1 MNAKRIL
8 AGMLSVLLLLPTL
21 LACNSSTD
29 ADTTTQTGNSATT
42 TTTVNGNKPAD
53 PDTCTTHTPSTIGGY
68 CTVCHSILKTD
79 EREYLDM
86 VYFSCDDE
94 MLTEA
99 YKIALADCFSN
110 IKRFKGGLLSSEKE
124 VIIAGADYTTPWT
137 RDGSINVW
145 NAFAFLNPEVS
156 KNTLLSLLKKSGSD
170 YLIDGQYWDAIIWS
184 IGAYQYLLINEDKA
198 FMRIAQNAIETTL
211 AKFEREEFDPADG
224 LFRGGAV
231 YADGIAAYPDQYA
244 NGPNS
249 GIEGWLENPDN
260 NDKKADTG
268 RGLPMKALSTNCTY
282 YQSYVILASLN
293 EMLGLD
299 ATDAAAKADA
309 LKAAINK
316 AFWNEEKG
324 TYDYLAYECDYQEAI
339 GIGFVLLFGIAD
351 ERQAALVL
359 ENTYVTEQ
367 GIACVWPSF
376 DRYLERD
383 GYGRHAGTI
392 WPHGQGFWARGAFEN
407 GFVQAFES
415 ELYTLAEKAVRDG
428 QFYEIYHPD
437 TGAVYGGLQGFGHND
452 ISLWGSCSHQTWSAT
467 AYLSCIYYE
476 MIGAKIEAGKVTFK
490 PYLPTGVNEATMS
503 GLKIGNTTFDIIVV
517 RGGDAPSEATYETTE
532 NGTVRVLLSVQ

>member
-1 MNAKRIL
+1 MKIKKLL
-8 AGMLSVLLLLPTL
+8 AVLLSLTMLLPTVL
-21 LACNSSTD
+21 SCQSEDNASSTTAGGTD
-29 ADTTTQTGNSATT
+29 GNS
-42 TTTVNGNKPAD
+42 TTVGPNQENPNPGGCK
-53 PDTCTTHTPSTIGGY
+53 THTPSVGGGY
-68 CTVCHSILKTD
+68 CTVCFEILKKN

-86 VYFSCDDE
+86 IYFACDDAT
-94 MLTEA
+94 LTDA
-99 YKIALADCFSN
+99 YKVALADCFSN
-110 IKRFKGGLLSSEKE
+110 VKRFKGGLLTTEKE

-145 NAFAFLNPEVS
+145 NAFALLNPEVS
-156 KNTLLSLLKKSGSD
+156 KNTLLSLLKKSGSN

-184 IGAYQYLLINEDKA
+184 IGAYQYILINEDKA
-198 FMRIAQNAIETTL
+198 FSRIAQNAIETTL
-211 AKFEREEFDPADG
+211 AKFEKEEFDPADG

-282 YQSYVILASLN
+282 YQSYVILAALN
-293 EMLGLD
+293 EMLGKDDSD
-299 ATDAAAKADA
+299 ATAKAEA
-309 LKAAINK
+309 LKKAINK

-339 GIGFVLLFGIAD
+339 GIAFVLLFGIAD
-351 ERQAALVL
+351 ERQTALVL

-392 WPHGQGFWARGAFEN
+392 WPHGQGFWARAAFEN

-437 TGAVYGGLQGFGHND
+437 TGEVYGGLQGFGKQD

-476 MIGAKIEAGKVTFK
+476 MMGAKIESGKVTFK
-490 PYLPTGVNEATMS
+490 PYLPAGVNEATIS
-503 GLKIGNTTFDIIVV
+503 GMKIGDTVFDVIVV
-517 RGGDAPSEATYETTE
+517 RGGDAPSEATYDTT
-532 NGTVRVLLSVQ
+532 NSGTVRVVLSVQ